1 MDSSDLAMLL
11 GLVGGGAG
19 AYFGGQRRRER
30 ERADKKQDMLDSAE
44 LQRQLLRDEITFKKE
59 LEAEEK
65 AAAEKYDAEH
75 FDLWDDTVDLFT
87 DPFKSY
93 EYGKPVNPDSSTF
106 IPLPGNPFNDPRQ
119 NDPFWGLDL
128 IPGTSFEWDQQSKDM
143 WSNAPARN
151 PDMFKNQGG
160 RIEYNQGGIVDLYRR
175 MNRG

>member
-44 LQRQLLRDEITFKKE
+44 LQRQLLRDEIAFKKE

-93 EYGKPVNPDSSTF
+93 EYGKPVNPDSDF
-106 IPLPGNPFNDPRQ
+106 YMPLPGNPFNDPRQ
-119 NDPFWGLDL
+119 QGKGWQDLWGLDL
-128 IPGTSFEWDQQSKDM
+128 WPGDQSQYLPGGLG
-143 WSNAPARN
+143 N
-151 PDMFKNQGG
+151 FNQGG
-160 RIEYNQGGIVDLYRR
+160 RIEYNQGGIVDLYKRL
-175 MNRG
+175 NRG